1 MYELVSNIEGT
12 KWSFLK
18 GYYIFDLQTVTLL
31 KKEDYKKY
39 ELLDKNGKKMDV
51 DVKEFLVKT

>member
-1 MYELVSNIEGT
+1 MYELISNIEGS

-18 GYYIFDLQTVTLL
+18 GYHIFDFQRVALL
-31 KKEDYKKY
+31 KKEDYRKY

-51 DVKEFLVKT
+51 DVKEFLVEI